1 MATES
6 IFNTDILIREI
17 DFLNQKSS
25 ENLYFVPQG
34 WGICVNESP
43 QGWGFC
49 CIIWTPIVG
58 HLQLFFAKMTKARQ
72 TPGGGGG
79 WATMELIEILGGFIL
94 AIDQYKIP
102 KGRNVNKHI
111 VNKKHEKVK
120 KSQSKAGRLYHKRP
134 GQKHRKINNTSP
146 SFAIVDITICNW
158 VSRAKTKTFQPISGM
173 ETCHVTTVS
182 YPFIL

>member
-6 IFNTDILIREI
+6 IFNTDILIRDI

-58 HLQLFFAKMTKARQ
+58 HLQRFFAKMTKVRQ
-72 TPGGGGG
+72 TPGGGG
-79 WATMELIEILGGFIL
+79 WATMELIETLGGFIL

-111 VNKKHEKVK
+111 VK
-120 KSQSKAGRLYHKRP
+120 
-134 GQKHRKINNTSP
+134 QKT
-146 SFAIVDITICNW
+146 
-158 VSRAKTKTFQPISGM
+158 
-173 ETCHVTTVS
+173 
-182 YPFIL
+182 